1 MIPINDHQVMYAIKD
16 FVEELISLTGMTGT
30 SVAVSRYVSM
40 IAVVI
45 FLAWFADFFFRRAV
59 VPLALR
65 ILSKSDAEWARL
77 LFNRTVLTSACHILP
92 AVVVWK
98 LMPLVFF
105 ESEVTGEVLTRLT
118 AIYMTVMTV
127 RTSIVFI
134 NSFDLLNTERRSSM
148 QQYFKIFRDVLKI
161 LMIFMA
167 VIILA
172 GIVIGKSPMTLIA
185 GLGATSAVLMLVFKD
200 TIEGLVAGIRL
211 TGNEMVHKGDWI
223 TVPKASADGTVEEIT
238 LTTVKVRNFDNTIV
252 TVSPKTLVDDS
263 FQNWTG
269 MQESGGR
276 RAKRKV
282 YFDFRSIRTLTD
294 DDRRRLVE
302 KGYYT
307 EKEMKEDDINM
318 ALFRTYVEK
327 YLGQRADVNSDMN
340 SMVRQLEATC
350 TGLPV
355 ELYFFIRNKDSVNYE
370 HSLADIMEHVYLI
383 SADFGLTIYQQYP
396 EQ

>member
-118 AIYMTVMTV
+118 AVYMTVMTV

-148 QQYFKIFRDVLKI
+148 QQYFKTFRDVLKI
-161 LMIFMA
+161 LMIFIA
-167 VIILA
+167 VIILVS
-172 GIVIGKSPMTLIA
+172 IVINKSPMTLIA

-211 TGNEMVHKGDWI
+211 TSNEMVHKGDWI

-263 FQNWTG
+263 FQNWIG
-269 MQESGGR
+269 MQESEGR

-282 YFDFRSIRTLTD
+282 YFDFRSIRTLTG

-302 KGYYT
+302 KGYFT
-307 EKEMKEDDINM
+307 EKELKEGDINM

-327 YLGQRADVNSDMN
+327 YLAQRADVNSDMK
-340 SMVRQLEATC
+340 SMVRQLEATN

-355 ELYFFIRNKDSVNYE
+355 ELYFFIRNKEWVVYE

>member
-118 AIYMTVMTV
+118 AVYMTVMTV

-148 QQYFKIFRDVLKI
+148 QQYFKTFRDVLKI
-161 LMIFMA
+161 LMIFIA
-167 VIILA
+167 VIILVS
-172 GIVIGKSPMTLIA
+172 IVINKSPMTLIA

-211 TGNEMVHKGDWI
+211 TSNEMVHKGDWI

-263 FQNWTG
+263 FQNWIG
-269 MQESGGR
+269 MQESEGR

-282 YFDFRSIRTLTD
+282 YFDFRSIRTVTG

-302 KGYYT
+302 KGYFT
-307 EKEMKEDDINM
+307 EKELKEGDINM

-327 YLGQRADVNSDMN
+327 YLAQRADVNSDMK
-340 SMVRQLEATC
+340 SMVRQLEATN

-355 ELYFFIRNKDSVNYE
+355 ELYFFIRNKEWVVYE

>member
-1 MIPINDHQVMYAIKD
+1 MTPVNDHQAMYAIKD
-16 FVEELISLTGMTGT
+16 FVGELIGFTGMTGV
-30 SVAVSRYVSM
+30 SAAVSRYVLM
-40 IAVVI
+40 IAVVV

-59 VPLALR
+59 VPLMLR
-65 ILSKSDAEWARL
+65 ILSKTDAEWVRL
-77 LFNRTVLTSACHILP
+77 LFNRTVLASACHILP

-105 ESEVTGEVLTRLT
+105 ESKVTGEVLTRLT